1 MKKTARF
8 VSTLL
13 LVVSWVA
20 AVQDAV
26 AAERGLYVGG
36 YGGQSSKE
44 AEREFYELFTD
55 DIQVFTFFAPTQETT
70 SFDDSDTAFGLVIG
84 YRLTPHFAIE
94 GGYAKLGQVAYKSR
108 SSGNFP
114 QDAGSEDI
122 GIDTE
127 ITGYTLAALG
137 VLPLSRNWELFAR
150 AGVLFADNKVTIRV
164 TAEGERFLP
173 PLGSFSV
180 ADSHGSTNLHAGL
193 GISRRFLDVYDL
205 RLEYQRAFDVG
216 DEASGGKGDL
226 DLMLLGLIVTF

>member
-8 VSTLL
+8 ASTLFC
-13 LVVSWVA
+13 VVVWVA
-20 AVQDAV
+20 AARDAV

-44 AEREFYELFTD
+44 ADRDFYELFND
-55 DIQVFTFFAPTQETT
+55 DIQIITFFAPTQETT
-70 SFDDSDTAFGLVIG
+70 RFDDSDTAFGLVIG

-94 GGYAKLGQVAYKSR
+94 GGYAKLGRVAYKSR

-114 QDAGSEDI
+114 QEAGREDI
-122 GIDTE
+122 GIETE
-127 ITGYTLAALG
+127 ITGYTVAALG

-150 AGVLFADNKVTIRV
+150 AGVLFADNKITIRV
-164 TAEGERFLP
+164 AAEGQRFLP
-173 PLGSFSV
+173 PLGSFSA

-193 GISRRFLDVYDL
+193 GITRRFLETYDL

-216 DEASGGKGDL
+216 DGGTGGKGDL
-226 DLMLLGLIVTF
+226 DVALIGLIVTF

>member
-8 VSTLL
+8 ASTLFCVL
-13 LVVSWVA
+13 SWVA
-20 AVQDAV
+20 AAQDAV
-26 AAERGLYVGG
+26 AAERGFYVGA

-44 AEREFYELFTD
+44 AERDFYELFND
-55 DIQVFTFFAPTQETT
+55 DIQSITFFQPTQETT
-70 SFDDSDTAFGLVIG
+70 RFDDSDTALGLVIG

-114 QDAGSEDI
+114 QEAGTEDI

-127 ITGYTLAALG
+127 VTGYTVAVLG
-137 VLPLSRNWELFAR
+137 LMPLSHDWELFAR
-150 AGVLFADNKVTIRV
+150 AGVLFADNKITIRV
-164 TAEGERFLP
+164 TAEGQRFLP
-173 PLGSFSV
+173 PLGSFSA

-193 GISRRFLDVYDL
+193 GISRRFLDAYAL

-216 DEASGGKGDL
+216 DGGTGGKGDL
-226 DLMLLGLIVTF
+226 DAVLLGLIVTF

>member
-8 VSTLL
+8 ASTLFC
-13 LVVSWVA
+13 VVSWVA
-20 AVQDAV
+20 VAQDTV
-26 AAERGLYVGG
+26 AAERGFYVGG

-44 AEREFYELFTD
+44 ADRDFYELFND
-55 DIQVFTFFAPTQETT
+55 DIQVITFFAPTQETT

-114 QDAGSEDI
+114 QDIGTEDI
-122 GIDTE
+122 GIETE
-127 ITGYTLAALG
+127 VTGYTFAALG
-137 VLPLSRNWELFAR
+137 MLPLSRNWELFAR
-150 AGVLFADNKVTIRV
+150 AGVLFADNKITIRV
-164 TAEGERFLP
+164 TAEGQQFLP
-173 PLGSFSV
+173 PLGSFSA
-180 ADSHGSTNLHAGL
+180 ADSQGSTNLQAGL

-216 DEASGGKGDL
+216 DGGTGGKGDL
-226 DLMLLGLIVTF
+226 DVVLLGLIVTF